1 MGGETKEFRVDPDEL
16 KLVAEAISDLLERVK
31 GDTGEYGSSQDFQQN
46 ASSADLISG
55 MGNLDGG
62 AGGSGAFGGA
72 YAEIF
77 TATNTTY
84 QQMVTNLTNLEAACR
99 STAEQYKDQE
109 DQTEQDINQTNP
121 DGE

>member
-31 GDTGEYGSSQDFQQN
+31 GDTGEYGSSQDFSQHAN
-46 ASSADLISG
+46 SADLIAG
-55 MGNLDGG
+55 LGNLDGG

-72 YAEIF
+72 YAEVF
-77 TATNTTY
+77 DATNLTY
-84 QQMVTNLTNLEAACR
+84 QHMVTNLTNLENACR

-109 DQTEQDINQTNP
+109 DQTEQDVNQTNP
-121 DGE
+121 DGA

>member
-16 KLVAEAISDLLERVK
+16 KLVAKAISDLLERVR
-31 GDTGEYGSSQDFQQN
+31 GDTGEYGSAQDFQQN
-46 ASSADLISG
+46 ASSAELIAG

-72 YAEIF
+72 YGQVF
-77 TATNTTY
+77 D
-84 QQMVTNLTNLEAACR
+84 VTNLTYQHMITNLENLEAACR

-109 DQTEQDINQTNP
+109 DQTEQAVNQTNP